1 MATVTMNT
9 RLSKILKDK
18 QLNPKQFA
26 ISCGIQYGVIQK
38 LMRGEGIQT
47 SIRTLG
53 KILLSL
59 DCEFFDVFP
68 KGQFEATEL
77 AIKQRKLLLEKQEM
91 FELKKQMQEMQGF
104 MLKQATIIEELT
116 RKTKEN

>member
-53 KILLSL
+53 KIYS
-59 DCEFFDVFP
+59 V
-68 KGQFEATEL
+68 
-77 AIKQRKLLLEKQEM
+77 
-91 FELKKQMQEMQGF
+91 
-104 MLKQATIIEELT
+104 
-116 RKTKEN
+116 

>member
-1 MATVTMNT
+1 MLYPAEY
-9 RLSKILKDK
+9 K
-18 QLNPKQFA
+18 
-26 ISCGIQYGVIQK
+26 YGVIQK

-77 AIKQRKLLLEKQEM
+77 AIKQRKLLMEKEEM
-91 FELKKQMQEMQGF
+91 ADMKKQMQEMQNF
-104 MLKQATIIEELT
+104 MLKQAAIIEELS
-116 RKTKEN
+116 RKKILII

>member
-91 FELKKQMQEMQGF
+91 LELKKTNAGNAGVYV
-104 MLKQATIIEELT
+104 KAS
-116 RKTKEN
+116 NYY